1 MKIIVTE
8 SQLKKAVKSLAKKW
22 AEIDGKLVKTYRFP
36 DYDATIDFV
45 NKVAEIAKNQNHHP
59 EMEVGF
65 DKVKLTMFDHEKG
78 GISEKCHKFTKA
90 VDKITKKQLS
100 EGYVDF
106 QVDDDIALEVWEDQD
121 KLELSSIVIPK
132 RLRGQGKGTEIMNMV
147 IDYSNQV
154 NKPLYLT
161 PDLMFG
167 ATSINRLKRFYKK
180 LGFQKNDNLGVS
192 HSMVRYP
199 QNEEEIDE
207 RSRSFAFTRK
217 KRLFSKPEM
226 MANPNRYK
234 LRDKVLKGIKPSIKI
249 IK

>member
-1 MKIIVTE
+1 MTKN
-8 SQLKKAVKSLAKKW
+8 LNKKW
-22 AEIDGKLVKTYRFP
+22 KEVDGKLERSYTFP
-36 DYDATIDFV
+36 SYEETIEFV
-45 NKVAEIAKNQNHHP
+45 NKVADIAKEQDHHP
-59 EMEVGF
+59 EMVVGY
-65 DKVKLTMFDHEKG
+65 DKVKLIMFDHEKG
-78 GISEKCHKFTKA
+78 GISDRCHKFTKA

-217 KRLFSKPEM
+217 KRLFPKSAL
-226 MANPNRYK
+226 MANPNRFKY
-234 LRDKVLKGIKPSIKI
+234 RDKVLKGIKDPY
-249 IK
+249 